1 MNDPIVNEVRKIR
14 DAHSEKFGY
23 DISKIVLDY
32 QKKHDGYKKRLE
44 GLRKMSSAA

>member
-14 DAHSEKFGY
+14 DAHSEKFDY

-32 QKKHDGYKKRLE
+32 QKKHDEYKKRLE
-44 GLRKMSSAA
+44 RLRNLSTAA